1 MASKNS
7 ISLEEVTMS
16 DRDSSGLLT
25 FLLGVTTGALLGVLF
40 APAPG
45 RETRKRVAE
54 YLDEIEEKS
63 APYIEEGKKKIR
75 DFVDQNAEKVVSK
88 FMKDSDEEA

>member
-1 MASKNS
+1 
-7 ISLEEVTMS
+7 MS

>member
-1 MASKNS
+1 
-7 ISLEEVTMS
+7 MS
-16 DRDSSGLLT
+16 DRESSGLLT
-25 FLLGVTTGALLGVLF
+25 FLLGVATGALLGVLF

-75 DFVDQNAEKVVSK
+75 EFVDQNAEKVVGK